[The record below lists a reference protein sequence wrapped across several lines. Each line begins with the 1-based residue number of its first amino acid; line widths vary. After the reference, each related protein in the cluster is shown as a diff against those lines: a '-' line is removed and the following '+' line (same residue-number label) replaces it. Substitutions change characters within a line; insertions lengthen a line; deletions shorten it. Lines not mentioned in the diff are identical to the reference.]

1 MLWCLLHK
9 ILLMQKRIMILL
21 RRLRMTPILVLC
33 NLSKLVMLQ
42 ILWIDLTIGL
52 LLLLI
57 QVLKLT
63 ELVCHLRILLW
74 GVVLVVCDIL
84 TGRLLKVEVDL
95 LKLGRNYG
103 SKWVWRLLLLQVVWL
118 FESFKLFKWIHKYLK
133 RKYEISIKKK

>member
-9 ILLMQKRIMILL
+9 ILLMQKRILILL

-103 SKWVWRLLLLQVVWL
+103 SKWVWRLLLLQVV
-118 FESFKLFKWIHKYLK
+118 
-133 RKYEISIKKK
+133 

>member
-33 NLSKLVMLQ
+33 NLSKLVMLL

-57 QVLKLT
+57 QVLKLA

-103 SKWVWRLLLLQVVWL
+103 SKWVWRLLLLQVV
-118 FESFKLFKWIHKYLK
+118 
-133 RKYEISIKKK
+133 